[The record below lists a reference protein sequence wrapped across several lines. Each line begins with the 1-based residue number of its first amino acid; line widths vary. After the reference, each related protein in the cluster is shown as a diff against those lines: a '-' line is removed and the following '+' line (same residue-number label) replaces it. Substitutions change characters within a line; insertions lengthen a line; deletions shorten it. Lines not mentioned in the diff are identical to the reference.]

1 MIPERYKATG
11 KAAMIVSFVGLG
23 LLAILF
29 LAGRIPHSWS
39 GETGIHYLIS
49 TIAPY
54 ARYACVVLLAFPG
67 VIIFMP
73 IILRNIHSA
82 SQWYAALAIAVN
94 WVLYVWAVKRMID
107 ARQRKREARATVHN

>member
-1 MIPERYKATG
+1 MIPERYKSTG
-11 KAAMIVSFVGLG
+11 KAALIVSFVGLG

-29 LAGRIPHSWS
+29 LAGRIPYSWS

-49 TIAPY
+49 GIAPY

-82 SQWYAALAIAVN
+82 SEWYAASAIALN
-94 WVLYVWAVKRMID
+94 WVLYVWGVKRIID
-107 ARQRKREARATVHN
+107 ARQRKREARTPAQN